1 MKLTRLQ
8 VSTLVGYCTIGV
20 VCGTLVYNALAVP
33 VRGASDNYVLEF
45 TDVEGLN
52 PGNPVTLSGVRV
64 GRVDAVDV
72 ADTDDGRAL
81 ARVTVE
87 VERGRTLPMDV
98 EASVRYGDMLGA
110 RYVALTLPDEEVPAG
125 SDGTEAGVPAESDGT
140 EVLEPGGVVPVS
152 QTTPPIDLTALM
164 NGFRPLFESLP
175 PQEVNVLAR
184 NVVDTFNGRGDA
196 VARFLDRVAVLST
209 QLGDREHI
217 LGEVTANMNRILGS
231 LDNRHDELR
240 DLTDGLAALS
250 ASVVGDGQQLAVF
263 LDTGAQSV
271 SALADTIADSQGAF
285 TRSLQQFGAVTDQWI
300 ASTPEFERMLAG
312 LPAFADN
319 INHTGQYGSF
329 ISLYLC
335 NFTLKAGDAEVN
347 IFGPTHSPVCS

>member
-1 MKLTRLQ
+1 VKLTRLQ
-8 VSTLVGYCTIGV
+8 ISTLIGYCIIGV
-20 VCGTLVYNALAVP
+20 VCGMLVYNALAVP
-33 VRGASDNYVLEF
+33 VRGASDRYVIEF

-72 ADTDDGRAL
+72 ADTEGGGAL

-87 VERGRTLPMDV
+87 VERGRTLPKDV

-110 RYVALTLPDEEVPAG
+110 RYVALTLPDSTKAAG
-125 SDGTEAGVPAESDGT
+125 ADPSA
-140 EVLEPGGVVPVS
+140 VLEPGGVVPVS

-175 PQEVNVLAR
+175 PEEVNVLAR

-196 VARFLDRVAVLST
+196 VARFLDRVAVLTT
-209 QLGDREHI
+209 QLGDREQI
-217 LGEVTANMNRILGS
+217 LGEVTDNMNSILLA

-240 DLTDGLAALS
+240 SLTDGLAALS
-250 ASVVGDGQQLAVF
+250 VSVVGDGQKLADF
-263 LDTGAQSV
+263 LDAGARSV
-271 SALADTIADSQGAF
+271 SELADTIAASNGAF
-285 TRSLQQFGAVTDQWI
+285 TRTLAQFGAVTDRWI
-300 ASTPEFERMLAG
+300 ATTPEFEQMLAK
-312 LPAFADN
+312 LPVFADD
-319 INHTGQYGSF
+319 INNTGRYGSF